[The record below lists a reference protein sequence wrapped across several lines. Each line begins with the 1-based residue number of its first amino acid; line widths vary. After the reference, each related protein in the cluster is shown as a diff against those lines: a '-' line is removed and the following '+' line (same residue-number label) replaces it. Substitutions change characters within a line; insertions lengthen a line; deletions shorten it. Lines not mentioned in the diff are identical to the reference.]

1 MKNGKKFSF
10 IKEIDLFGKEPEIYY
25 KGKPKKTTIIGR
37 VFTWLYIFIYIAFF
51 IYKVV
56 RMINRAD
63 VSFQETNSSTGGLP
77 KLKVNKET
85 FVYAL
90 SMLDEWEMP
99 YINEKIYFPTADLVV
114 KKVINNQKISYT
126 QRIDMGRCTID
137 DFGKNFHQ
145 YASKL
150 QLDQFYCF
158 KNFEVEF
165 EGYSS
170 AENFTMIQIVI
181 NKCNITTADGRTCE
195 SISDIENKLQGKY
208 LMVVSQDFDITP
220 YDFERPVKE
229 KLNINTCPIRIRE
242 YQIFASYYQ
251 LTKIETDHNIFGF
264 SSFSKPKAK
273 EYLIY
278 NSPLVMSSDMYEGQI
293 PTIQYNILLTEK
305 ILTNQ
310 RKYIQFI
317 DILGDVGGLMEI
329 VYSIFGAISYFFAD
343 IFYSKNIINHLFSFN
358 LNDYTIKSKKK
369 LKKNE
374 DKSNLDYQDNIGK
387 DDKRS
392 YDGSINNKD
401 LIIKA
406 DENSLNKDSNRIVLN
421 FKKDISK
428 ENDDKNINNKNN
440 RNKNFS
446 GLKSTKSNL
455 GISSNIAFASSS
467 INQNVDK
474 KDLNLEAV
482 KIYENRSEL
491 KDTKTIQEK
500 IFEKLNI
507 NIFCTYLC
515 FCCPRNKEVLTT
527 TLFDES
533 MEIIRDKLD
542 ILNIFRNMY
551 YLDYKKEEVGFVY
564 NDHNLSDDIKDK
576 LKQVLKYG

>member
-1 MKNGKKFSF
+1 M
-10 IKEIDLFGKEPEIYY
+10 
-25 KGKPKKTTIIGR
+25 II
-37 VFTWLYIFIYIAFF
+37 L
-51 IYKVV
+51 
-56 RMINRAD
+56 
-63 VSFQETNSSTGGLP
+63 L
-77 KLKVNKET
+77 KLK
-85 FVYAL
+85 
-90 SMLDEWEMP
+90 
-99 YINEKIYFPTADLVV
+99 I
-114 KKVINNQKISYT
+114 
-126 QRIDMGRCTID
+126 
-137 DFGKNFHQ
+137 
-145 YASKL
+145 
-150 QLDQFYCF
+150 
-158 KNFEVEF
+158 
-165 EGYSS
+165 
-170 AENFTMIQIVI
+170 
-181 NKCNITTADGRTCE
+181 
-195 SISDIENKLQGKY
+195 
-208 LMVVSQDFDITP
+208 
-220 YDFERPVKE
+220 
-229 KLNINTCPIRIRE
+229 
-242 YQIFASYYQ
+242 
-251 LTKIETDHNIFGF
+251 
-264 SSFSKPKAK
+264 
-273 EYLIY
+273 
-278 NSPLVMSSDMYEGQI
+278 
-293 PTIQYNILLTEK
+293 
-305 ILTNQ
+305 
-310 RKYIQFI
+310 
-317 DILGDVGGLMEI
+317 
-329 VYSIFGAISYFFAD
+329 
-343 IFYSKNIINHLFSFN
+343 
-358 LNDYTIKSKKK
+358 
-369 LKKNE
+369 NE